1 MCLYATVEEL
11 VSSYV
16 DYLTAVYPE
25 SLPMFKRRL
34 NDDKEAATAEAI
46 VFGVLQNLHAR
57 PEVNELPG
65 TGGADFLCAATGG
78 SPIFALREP
87 DPSSRFVVEVT
98 SLDSAS
104 VSNRS
109 HLPNEI
115 VDGGGGA
122 FDLITSA
129 ILAKAKK
136 KIPQLKDH
144 PMPRVLAL
152 VSSHAQVGALINT
165 YAAQEVLVSRIQ
177 WRHEIGSNEVDRNEY
192 TDLSMSVFM
201 KPGANGTIL
210 PARQS
215 ISAILL
221 IGVHGRDSVVYGI
234 LHPEAAYPFNQG
246 FLPEVPFIRI
256 AKWPIVDG
264 KIWTEWVIANPSGK
278 TVPHWKISLPR
289 PKRKRVDPRETVS
302 VDE

>member
-1 MCLYATVEEL
+1 MAEVARAYRGFNVNLRLAPRKSIDGIRQVGAF
-11 VSSYV
+11 
-16 DYLTAVYPE
+16 AV
-25 SLPMFKRRL
+25 
-34 NDDKEAATAEAI
+34 AA
-46 VFGVLQNLHAR
+46 VFGV
-57 PEVNELPG
+57 
-65 TGGADFLCAATGG
+65 GAETFNRFQAQWRDLCAAGYRRHSTLL
-78 SPIFALREP
+78 ILV
-87 DPSSRFVVEVT
+87 PSFFE
-98 SLDSAS
+98 SLA
-104 VSNRS
+104 N
-109 HLPNEI
+109 
-115 VDGGGGA
+115 
-122 FDLITSA
+122 T
-129 ILAKAKK
+129 AKK
-136 KIPQLKDH
+136 LFGSGID
-144 PMPRVLAL
+144 RA
-152 VSSHAQVGALINT
+152 VGFANL
-165 YAAQEVLVSRIQ
+165 
-177 WRHEIGSNEVDRNEY
+177 HEVDRNEY

-246 FLPEVPFIRI
+246 FLPKVPFIRI

-264 KIWTEWVIANPSGK
+264 KIWTEWVIANPPGK